1 MIAELYAQLRSLLL
15 DIAAVYVF
23 VFVAGVLVLVLAILL
38 IAEFLKYR
46 GSHLVMCPLTHSPA
60 LVRIDVPHA
69 VMGRLLG
76 ERDLRLRSCSHW
88 GAPLGCAREC
98 LKNWR

>member
-15 DIAAVYVF
+15 DIAAVYIFAF
-23 VFVAGVLVLVLAILL
+23 VVGVLVLILAILL
-38 IAEFLKYR
+38 IAEFLTYR
-46 GSHLVMCPLTHSPA
+46 GSHLVMCPFTHAPA
-60 LVRIDVPHA
+60 LVRIDVLHA

-88 GAPLGCAREC
+88 GAGHGCAREC